1 MDTDEE
7 SGPWRVDGGPWTV
20 EGGGWRVWYAIT
32 AHYEMYRSRNALER
46 RGEFLNVYHSSQP
59 TLNTRL
65 LRNCGITLVIVLV
78 AYRYRID
85 TISCRTFI
93 NRSDAAASNNAAKS

>member
-1 MDTDEE
+1 M
-7 SGPWRVDGGPWTV
+7 

-32 AHYEMYRSRNALER
+32 EDYEMHHSRNVLER
-46 RGEFLNVYHSSQP
+46 RGELLNVHHSLQP

-85 TISCRTFI
+85 TIRCRTFI
-93 NRSDAAASNNAAKS
+93 NRSGAAASNNAAKS